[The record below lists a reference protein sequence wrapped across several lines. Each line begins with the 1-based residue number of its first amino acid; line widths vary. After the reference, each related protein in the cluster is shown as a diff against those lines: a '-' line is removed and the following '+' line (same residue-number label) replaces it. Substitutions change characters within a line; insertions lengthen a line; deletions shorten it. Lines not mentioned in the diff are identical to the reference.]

1 MAIPSDPTATQTVTY
16 AMKEAG
22 RYTVSSSEVGQMIA
36 GGFQIVK
43 TELWD
48 ANRNDDITAT
58 ESMVVIASGT
68 STLTLPSDFDHEQE
82 LRFYW
87 ANDEWRGLIVASYST
102 AVQLPS
108 SVNAGD
114 EELTGQYLFL
124 IGGSMAQQYRQITAY
139 SGSTRWATV
148 STAFG
153 GSLTA
158 DTYCQVGYFNYLLM
172 NQNEMIHR
180 YPVKFRPF
188 FYEVVNQNTLRVW
201 PPPDKHYPLL
211 VKYIPNLTRL
221 DETGPTFVKHLR
233 ERMAL
238 WVQGIKVRT
247 MARYDMDRYETEK
260 QIYDN
265 MLARYAGNNARAVRT
280 PFYGGR

>member
-1 MAIPSDPTATQTVTY
+1 MSIPSDPTATQTVTY

-124 IGGSMAQQYRQITAY
+124 IGGSMVPQYRQITAY

-158 DTYCQVGYFNYLLM
+158 DTYCQVGYFNYLLT

-201 PPPDKHYPLL
+201 PPPDKAYPLL
-211 VKYIPNLTRL
+211 VKYVPNLTRL
-221 DETGPTFVKHLR
+221 DETGTTFIKHLR

-265 MLARYAGNNARAVRT
+265 MLGRYAGNNARAVRT

>member
-1 MAIPSDPTATQTVTY
+1 
-16 AMKEAG
+16 MKEAG

>member
-1 MAIPSDPTATQTVTY
+1 MAIPADPTATTTVTY
-16 AMKEAG
+16 AMREAG
-22 RYTVSSSEVGQMIA
+22 RYVVSNSEIARMIA
-36 GGFQIVK
+36 GGLQVVK

-48 ANRNDDITAT
+48 ANRQDDLTAT
-58 ESMVVIASGT
+58 ETMVVLASGT

-82 LRFYW
+82 LRYYW

-102 AVQLPS
+102 AVQLPAT
-108 SVNAGD
+108 VNAGD
-114 EELTGQYLFL
+114 EELTGQYLFF
-124 IGGSMAQQYRQITAY
+124 IGGSMTQQYRQITAY

-148 STAFG
+148 DTAFA
-153 GSLTA
+153 GSVTA
-158 DTYCQVGYFNYLLM
+158 DTYCQVGYFNYLLTR
-172 NQNEMIHR
+172 QDETIHR

-211 VKYIPNLTRL
+211 IKYVPNLTRL
-221 DETGPTFVKHLR
+221 DEAGSTFVKHLR

-247 MARYDMDRYETEK
+247 MATYDDDRYTTEK
-260 QIYDN
+260 QIYDA
-265 MLARYAGNNARAVRT
+265 MLARYAGNNARPVRT

>member
-1 MAIPSDPTATQTVTY
+1 MAIPADPTATTTVTY

-158 DTYCQVGYFNYLLM
+158 DTYCQVGYFNYLLT

-188 FYEVVNQNTLRVW
+188 FYEVVNQNTIRVW

-221 DETGPTFVKHLR
+221 DEAGTTFIKHLR

-265 MLARYAGNNARAVRT
+265 MLARYAGNNAKPVRT